1 MATKNKTAKRGR
13 PRKAPS
19 SYIERRATRLSQGGS
34 HAVYQFALSGEELL
48 KVADISRIAR
58 KKTGKLLGYQRG
70 EATKHIDDI
79 TDYLNNDEVLFPH
92 AVIVAFNS
100 LVEFVQQRG
109 PGSDDGVSVAGVLKI
124 PVPQEGAKK
133 PGWIVDGQQRTIAT
147 SRSKRP
153 DMPMPVCA
161 FITDNVETQRE
172 QFIRINNSKP
182 LPKGLVEE
190 LLPEVSVAISSKLAP
205 SRIPSQMINHLN
217 QDEKSPFY
225 QLIYRS
231 SAGIEEKKKAVIKD
245 GPLLKVLKESL
256 NQPSG
261 CLYPYQNI
269 ATRQTDID
277 EIWAI
282 LIVFWTAVKNSFPDA
297 WGKIPQKSRLMHGAG
312 LTAMGRLMDRIM
324 PQINHRDKKAIKNT
338 EKELRFI
345 VPHCNWTSGTWTELG
360 GLEWNEIQN
369 LTKHV
374 KALSNHL
381 IRKYLQEKA
390 KR

>member
-1 MATKNKTAKRGR
+1 
-13 PRKAPS
+13 
-19 SYIERRATRLSQGGS
+19 
-34 HAVYQFALSGEELL
+34 
-48 KVADISRIAR
+48 
-58 KKTGKLLGYQRG
+58 
-70 EATKHIDDI
+70 
-79 TDYLNNDEVLFPH
+79 
-92 AVIVAFNS
+92 
-100 LVEFVQQRG
+100 
-109 PGSDDGVSVAGVLKI
+109 
-124 PVPQEGAKK
+124 
-133 PGWIVDGQQRTIAT
+133 
-147 SRSKRP
+147 
-153 DMPMPVCA
+153 MPVCA

-345 VPHCNWTSGTWTELG
+345 APHCNWTSGTWTELG
-360 GLEWNEIQN
+360 GLDWNEIQN